1 MNKLRIGQGVC
12 LLCCAGLVFSLKADM
27 AMTAAK
33 PLHIQE
39 QSATQHSA
47 ASQESFICPMHPH
60 VHQEAQ
66 GACPICGMD
75 LVQAKS
81 TNTQHNRHTMSDMD
95 HAQPKDEVL
104 SVTNRITVKPESL
117 AVIGVKTVKVERK
130 VLPTQIET
138 YGTVAYNEDTST
150 NFVARTEGWVDKL
163 HTLHEGIRVKKG
175 DVLVDFYSPDL
186 LMAQDGFVVS
196 LKNNF
201 SFGGERQEFFD
212 KVGREKLRLS
222 GIAYEDIEQL
232 AQSGEL
238 KQSIALRANQDG
250 VITEMDVDQGDF
262 VEKGGRF
269 MVIADMRT
277 VWVYATIPEQQIAQ
291 LDKTNK
297 VEIISSAFPELHWQ
311 GKIDYLG
318 AALDPSTNTLKVRL
332 LIETP
337 DEKLKPNMRVIARLN
352 TETEQAHLVVPN
364 QALIPAA
371 NNEYRIVKAVTA
383 NSFQTVSVKLGRVSQ
398 HYTEI
403 LSGVEEGEQIVA
415 AGQFLLDAESNIQ
428 AGLQRL

>member
-1 MNKLRIGQGVC
+1 MNKLRIGQGAC
-12 LLCCAGLVFSLKADM
+12 LLCCASLMFGLKADM
-27 AMTAAK
+27 SMTAAK
-33 PLHIQE
+33 PQE
-39 QSATQHSA
+39 LLGHTVQQSATPKEQ
-47 ASQESFICPMHPH
+47 FICPMHPH
-60 VHQEAQ
+60 IHQDQQ
-66 GACPICGMD
+66 GTCPICGMD
-75 LVQAKS
+75 LIQANS
-81 TNTQHNRHTMSDMD
+81 SSTQHGTMHAMSDTQ
-95 HAQPKDEVL
+95 AQPKDEVL
-104 SVTNRITVKPESL
+104 AAAPIITVKPESL
-117 AVIGVKTVKVERK
+117 AVIGLKTTKVERK
-130 VLPTQIET
+130 ALPTQIET

-150 NFVARTEGWVDKL
+150 NFIARTEGWVDKL

-175 DVLVDFYSPDL
+175 DVLLDFYSPDL

-201 SFGGERQEFFD
+201 SFGGERQAFFD

-222 GIAYEDIEQL
+222 GIASEDIEQL

-238 KQSIALRANQDG
+238 KQSIGLRANQDG
-250 VITEMDVDQGDF
+250 IITEMDVDQGDF
-262 VEKGGRF
+262 VDKGGRF

-277 VWVYATIPEQQIAQ
+277 VWVYANIPEQQIAQ

-297 VEIISSAFPELHWQ
+297 VEITSTAFPELHWQ

-332 LIETP
+332 LVETP
-337 DEKLKPNMRVIARLN
+337 DEKLKPNMRVTARLSN
-352 TETEQAHLVVPN
+352 AAEPFRLVVPN
-364 QALIPAA
+364 EALIPVA
-371 NNEYRIVKAVTA
+371 NNEYRIVKALTA

-403 LSGVEEGEQIVA
+403 LSGLEEGEQIVA
-415 AGQFLLDAESNIQ
+415 SGQFLLDAESNLQ